1 MSLEADASAPR
12 PSRRSASVNS
22 LPLPHPAASS
32 STTLAESPSNV
43 FQTTNEVDYDID
55 DETDYFSRRDSVA
68 ANERAVS
75 PPHGVPQFP
84 FNSQLV
90 RPLSAAPELLPATPP
105 RDRQELED
113 GMPSIMLDFSV
124 LPERDRFLG
133 LIDHFGSHTNAAFPI
148 LHMPTIRR
156 VVVRAIGGETVK
168 IVQACTVYRESFQAY
183 SCLVMG

>member
-1 MSLEADASAPR
+1 MLFEVDASAPR
-12 PSRRSASVNS
+12 ASRRSASVNS
-22 LPLPHPAASS
+22 LPHPHPAASS
-32 STTLAESPSNV
+32 STLLGESPSNV
-43 FQTTNEVDYDID
+43 FQTTSEVDYDIGD
-55 DETDYFSRRDSVA
+55 GTDYLSRRDSVA

-113 GMPSIMLDFSV
+113 GAPSIMLDFSV

-156 VVVRAIGGETVK
+156 VVLRAIGGETVK
-168 IVQACTVYRESFQAY
+168 IVQGCIVYRESSLAY
-183 SCLVMG
+183 

>member
-1 MSLEADASAPR
+1 
-12 PSRRSASVNS
+12 
-22 LPLPHPAASS
+22 
-32 STTLAESPSNV
+32 
-43 FQTTNEVDYDID
+43 
-55 DETDYFSRRDSVA
+55 
-68 ANERAVS
+68 
-75 PPHGVPQFP
+75 
-84 FNSQLV
+84 
-90 RPLSAAPELLPATPP
+90 
-105 RDRQELED
+105 
-113 GMPSIMLDFSV
+113 MPSIMLDFSV